1 MYRRLSCALAAAAL
15 LAPPVLASPKAEF
28 DALLAE
34 HWRWVLESNPVF
46 ATSVGVRDFDGRL
59 NDLSVA
65 AMDRNARQAEAFARR
80 LAAIDTNALEGQDRI
95 SADILARLLAR
106 QVEANGFPARLRLF
120 TNREGW
126 HTAFA
131 TLPERSPFFTRADY
145 ESYVA
150 RLEAF
155 PAHADE
161 AIATTRLAAASGWAL
176 PCIVLKNFAPTV
188 RAVAAPVPESR
199 FWKPFVQRPQTITEA
214 DWARLSARARTAI
227 EKGVNP
233 GYLRF
238 ADAFERDYLPACR
251 KEVGISAAP
260 GGRDYYQ
267 WAVREQTTTDMT
279 PDEIHELGLREVAR
293 IRAEMEAVAKRAG
306 FPSREAYIA
315 HLRTD
320 PRYYAKTPQEL
331 MAAASFW
338 AKIADGWMPRLFGRL
353 PRLPYTL
360 QQIPAET
367 APYTT
372 TAYYQPGSAATGRAG
387 VYFVNTSKLDERPL
401 FELPALTIHEAV
413 PGHHHQIALAQELDL
428 PPFRRHT
435 AVFTAF
441 IEGWGLYSE
450 RLGIEMGVYAAPE
463 NDMGRLSYEMWRANR
478 LVVDTGMHWKGWSKE
493 QAVAFMLENTALS
506 AANIDAEVN
515 RYIAWPAQALAY
527 KMGELRIRA
536 LREEA
541 EQALGPRF
549 DLRAFHD
556 TLLENGAVPLDILE
570 SQVRAWIARERA

>member
-1 MYRRLSCALAAAAL
+1 VYKRQRT
-15 LAPPVLASPKAEF
+15 VL
-28 DALLAE
+28 D
-34 HWRWVLESNPVF
+34 
-46 ATSVGVRDFDGRL
+46 
-59 NDLSVA
+59 
-65 AMDRNARQAEAFARR
+65 
-80 LAAIDTNALEGQDRI
+80 
-95 SADILARLLAR
+95 
-106 QVEANGFPARLRLF
+106 
-120 TNREGW
+120 
-126 HTAFA
+126 
-131 TLPERSPFFTRADY
+131 
-145 ESYVA
+145 
-150 RLEAF
+150 
-155 PAHADE
+155 
-161 AIATTRLAAASGWAL
+161 
-176 PCIVLKNFAPTV
+176 NFAPTV

-199 FWKPFVQRPQTITEA
+199 FWKPFAQRPQTIAEA
-214 DWARLSARARTAI
+214 DWTRLAARARAAI

-260 GGRDYYQ
+260 GGRDYYR
-267 WAVREQTTTDMT
+267 WAAREQTTTDMT
-279 PDEIHELGLREVAR
+279 PDAIHDLGLREVAR
-293 IRAEMEAVAKRAG
+293 IRAEMEAVARRAG

-320 PRYYAKTPQEL
+320 PRYYAKTPKEL
-331 MAAASFW
+331 MAAASYW

-387 VYFVNTSKLDERPL
+387 VYFVNTSKRDERPL

-435 AVFTAF
+435 ARFTAF
-441 IEGWGLYSE
+441 TEGWGLYSE
-450 RLGIEMGVYAAPE
+450 RLGIEMGVYAEPE
-463 NDMGRLSYEMWRANR
+463 NDMGRLSYEMWRATR
-478 LVVDTGMHWKGWSKE
+478 LVVDTGIHWKGWSKD
-493 QAVAFMLENTALS
+493 QAVRYMLENTALS

-527 KMGELRIRA
+527 KVGELRIRA
-536 LREEA
+536 LRAEA
-541 EQALGPRF
+541 ETALGPRF

-556 TLLENGAVPLDILE
+556 TVLANGAIPLDILE
-570 SQVRAWIARERA
+570 TEVRAWIGREKAGG